1 MGTQGGRLGLIASL
15 QRTGA
20 SLLAL
25 LHTRLELLG
34 SELREEQARLVA
46 VAAWGILAL
55 LLLQT
60 GALFLGLLAVAAWG
74 EERRL
79 LALAVVA
86 ALLIGAGGLSL
97 WIALRTWRRG
107 DGLFDASL
115 AELERDRRSL
125 RGDEAE
131 P

>member
-1 MGTQGGRLGLIASL
+1 MGSARFGLIASL

-20 SLLAL
+20 SLLGL
-25 LHTRLELLG
+25 LHARVELLG
-34 SELREEQARLVA
+34 SELREEQARIVA

-79 LALAVVA
+79 LALTVVA
-86 ALLIGAGGLSL
+86 ALLIGAGGMSL
-97 WIALRTWRRG
+97 WLALRHWRRE
-107 DGLFDASL
+107 DGLFAASL
-115 AELERDRRSL
+115 AELERDRRAL
-125 RGDEAE
+125 RDDDDQ